1 MDNKDVVRLYENM
14 NKININLNAL
24 TEDILLLKDSL
35 NSNITYDEDCIEK
48 DNIDN
53 TKEITKDVKS
63 SVKEVMNE
71 LKNLM

>member
-14 NKININLNAL
+14 NKININLIAL

-35 NSNITYDEDCIEK
+35 NSNITYDEDCAEK
-48 DNIDN
+48 DSIDN
-53 TKEITKDVKS
+53 TKEITKDVKL

>member
-1 MDNKDVVRLYENM
+1 MENKDIVRLYENM

-24 TEDILLLKDSL
+24 TNDISLLNDSL
-35 NSNITYDEDCIEK
+35 NSNLTYDGDCTEK
-48 DNIDN
+48 ENIDN
-53 TKEITKDVKS
+53 TKDITKSVKI

>member
-1 MDNKDVVRLYENM
+1 MDNKDIVRLYENM

-24 TEDILLLKDSL
+24 TEDILLLNDSL
-35 NSNITYDEDCIEK
+35 NSNLTYDEDCAEK

-53 TKEITKDVKS
+53 TKEITKDVKL